1 MLNLVI
7 FGPPGSGK
15 GTQSAKIAD
24 KYNLCHLSTGE
35 LFRKEMEK
43 GTLLGRE
50 VEKYIDKG
58 LLVPDEIVLRELYRR
73 ASDHLDSPGFIFD
86 GFPRTLVQAETLD
99 RLLDKKGIPISLD
112 ISVVVEEQELFKRI
126 LGRGED
132 SGRSDDSVEIAKLR
146 LNVYKEQTR
155 PLLDYYSGQG
165 KIVSI
170 NGMEPVDRVFEK
182 ICLAIDTYLVS
193 RKVIPVVE

>member
-99 RLLDKKGIPISLD
+99 RLLDKKGIPISLV